1 MRDSHQ
7 EWLDMYNTQINSGIS
22 VEEWCLQNNIKYKTF
37 LSRLGTLR
45 KLGLLPYAGTVANEL
60 NNSSSAEDSSS
71 SAEDSSSSAEDSS
84 SFVEIKPTAKVVNT
98 LANATSIACNIALPN
113 GTSVSIT
120 NEISPTLFAAI
131 LENVIKC

>member
-45 KLGLLPYAGTVANEL
+45 KLGLLPFSFIIVATVK
-60 NNSSSAEDSSS
+60 
-71 SAEDSSSSAEDSS
+71 
-84 SFVEIKPTAKVVNT
+84 FVVIIKEFLCHLK
-98 LANATSIACNIALPN
+98 LQGI
-113 GTSVSIT
+113 
-120 NEISPTLFAAI
+120 LFHSKKRLFYI
-131 LENVIKC
+131 IFNLKFLLQMLL

>member
-1 MRDSHQ
+1 MRDFAAIHK

-45 KLGLLPYAGTVANEL
+45 KLGLLPYAGTATNEL
-60 NNSSSAEDSSS
+60 NNSSSAEY
-71 SAEDSSSSAEDSS
+71 SS
-84 SFVEIKPTAKVVNT
+84 SFVEIKPTAKVINT

>member
-22 VEEWCLQNNIKYKTF
+22 VEEWCLQNNIKYKTY

-45 KLGLLPYAGTVANEL
+45 KLGLLPYAGTATNEL
-60 NNSSSAEDSSS
+60 NNSSSAE
-71 SAEDSSSSAEDSS
+71 
-84 SFVEIKPTAKVVNT
+84 IKPTAKVINT

>member
-71 SAEDSSSSAEDSS
+71 SAEDSSS
-84 SFVEIKPTAKVVNT
+84 FVEIKPTAKVVNT

>member
-22 VEEWCLQNNIKYKTF
+22 VEEWCLQNNIKYKTY

-71 SAEDSSSSAEDSS
+71 SAEDSSS
-84 SFVEIKPTAKVVNT
+84 FVEIKPTAKVINT

>member
-1 MRDSHQ
+1 MRDFAAIHK

-22 VEEWCLQNNIKYKTF
+22 VEEWCLQNNIKYKTY

-71 SAEDSSSSAEDSS
+71 
-84 SFVEIKPTAKVVNT
+84 FVEIKPTAKVINT

>member
-1 MRDSHQ
+1 MRDFAAIHK
-7 EWLDMYNTQINSGIS
+7 EWLDMYNAQINSGIS
-22 VEEWCLQNNIKYKTF
+22 VEEWWLQNNIKYKTY

-60 NNSSSAEDSSS
+60 NNSSSAEY
-71 SAEDSSSSAEDSS
+71 SS
-84 SFVEIKPTAKVVNT
+84 SFVEIKPTAKVITT
-98 LANATSIACNIALPN
+98 LANATSIACNMALPN

>member
-1 MRDSHQ
+1 MRDYAAIHK

-22 VEEWCLQNNIKYKTF
+22 VEEWCLQNNIKYNTF
-37 LSRLGTLR
+37 RSRLVTLR

-71 SAEDSSSSAEDSS
+71 
-84 SFVEIKPTAKVVNT
+84 FVEIKPTAKVVNT
-98 LANATSIACNIALPN
+98 LANA
-113 GTSVSIT
+113 TSVSIT

>member
-45 KLGLLPYAGTVANEL
+45 KLGLLPYAGTVAKEL
-60 NNSSSAEDSSS
+60 NN
-71 SAEDSSSSAEDSS
+71 SSSAEDSS
-84 SFVEIKPTAKVVNT
+84 SFVEIKPTAKVINT
-98 LANATSIACNIALPN
+98 LANVNSIACNIGLPN
-113 GTSVSIT
+113 GTSVRIS
-120 NEISPTLFAAI
+120 NDISPTLVAAS
-131 LENVIKC
+131 LEDVSKCYIDFVELLNFI

>member
-45 KLGLLPYAGTVANEL
+45 KLGLLPYVGTATNEL
-60 NNSSSAEDSSS
+60 NNSSSAEY
-71 SAEDSSSSAEDSS
+71 SS

-113 GTSVSIT
+113 GTSVSI
-120 NEISPTLFAAI
+120 
-131 LENVIKC
+131 IKVHKNIVL

>member
-37 LSRLGTLR
+37 RSRLGTLR

-71 SAEDSSSSAEDSS
+71 SAEDSSS
-84 SFVEIKPTAKVVNT
+84 FVEIKPTAKVINT

>member
-22 VEEWCLQNNIKYKTF
+22 VEEWCLKNNIKYKTY

-45 KLGLLPYAGTVANEL
+45 KIGLLPYASTVAHEL
-60 NNSSSAEDSSS
+60 KI
-71 SAEDSSSSAEDSS
+71 SSSAEDSS
-84 SFVEIKPTAKVVNT
+84 SFVEITPSAKVINT

-113 GTSVSIT
+113 GISVILT
-120 NEISPTLFAAI
+120 NDISPRL
-131 LENVIKC
+131 